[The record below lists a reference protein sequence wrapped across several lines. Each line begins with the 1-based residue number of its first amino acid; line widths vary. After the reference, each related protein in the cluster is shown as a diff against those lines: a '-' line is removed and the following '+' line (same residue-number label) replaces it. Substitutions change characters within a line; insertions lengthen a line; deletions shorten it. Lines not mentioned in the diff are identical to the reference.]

1 MPPPLAEVSV
11 GDAVSPRT
19 TLMSSTEIVVELTV
33 VVVPLTVKLP
43 VTTRAFLTVVVPVV
57 APTVRA
63 VAAPAKLTVVAV
75 VLTKSNDTPD
85 DTKSLAVVVPDT
97 VRPVS
102 VPRLV
107 RLELV
112 SVTGSVVPVIPDAA
126 TFFTT
131 ASPVVQVNR
140 SSIEVMAVF
149 SLLPQ
154 PVSPFSGNG
163 VSPSIKNVGM
173 LSPMSYS
180 YST

>member
-1 MPPPLAEVSV
+1 
-11 GDAVSPRT
+11 
-19 TLMSSTEIVVELTV
+19 
-33 VVVPLTVKLP
+33 
-43 VTTRAFLTVVVPVV
+43 
-57 APTVRA
+57 
-63 VAAPAKLTVVAV
+63 LTVVAV
-75 VLTKSNDTPD
+75 VLTKSNDAPD